1 MNDRRP
7 DPVMVIGATGT
18 HGGAVARELLA
29 AGYAVRALVRNPG
42 SGRALSLRET
52 GAVLVTG
59 DLDDR
64 GSLVRAF
71 HDVAVVYA
79 VTTPFAGGAGEEERQ
94 GDNIIA
100 AAGQADLPWLLL
112 ASVAAADRAPVPHFA
127 SKARIERGLRASA
140 VPWTVIAPSYFF
152 ENVDGVAGAGDIR
165 PGPDRPDP
173 GAESRSGGHVRV
185 PQRRRVRH

>member
-100 AAGQADLPWLLL
+100 AAGRADLPWLLL
-112 ASVAAADRAPVPHFA
+112 ASVAAGPGAGAPLRQQGAHRARLAGQRRPVDGDRAQLL
-127 SKARIERGLRASA
+127 LR
-140 VPWTVIAPSYFF
+140 
-152 ENVDGVAGAGDIR
+152 E
-165 PGPDRPDP
+165 
-173 GAESRSGGHVRV
+173 
-185 PQRRRVRH
+185 RRRRRRRR